1 MRVVLDTNVLL
12 SALFSRQSTAAH
24 VVNAWRRG
32 AFDLTTCE
40 LQLQEIRE
48 VTRRP
53 NIRALIRPALAGEL
67 VNQLQGM
74 AKWIDTLPP
83 VSRSPDPFDNF
94 LLSLAQ
100 ADKADKADKADVLV
114 SGDKR
119 GVLALKSHGACQ
131 IITLRQFV
139 DSMNIA

>member
-12 SALFSRQSTAAH
+12 SALFIRQSTAAQ

-32 AFDLTTCE
+32 AFDLLTCE
-40 LQLQEIRE
+40 LQLQEIRA

-53 NIRALIRPALAGEL
+53 TIRALIRPALAGEL
-67 VNQLQGM
+67 VNQLKNM
-74 AKWIDTLPP
+74 AKWIETLPP
-83 VSRSPDPFDNF
+83 VTRSPDPFDNF
-94 LLSLAQ
+94 LLAMAEAGQ
-100 ADKADKADKADVLV
+100 ADVLV

-119 GVLALKSHGACQ
+119 GVLALKSHGTCQ

-139 DSMNIA
+139 DSMNLA